1 MNGHEL
7 NGHRLDFEKDL
18 MKRIGEMVIPAEEIW
33 KQAQEE
39 LDTASD
45 MYKAMGDDVCPGS

>member
-39 LDTASD
+39 LDAASD